1 VEVLSETLR
10 LELQPFNV
18 KVVIVITGAVKTNIF
33 NNSPGYHL
41 PEGSLYSKAGK
52 EIEKCA
58 TVNPASPVLAEDYA
72 RSVVNDV
79 LAGASGPLYHG
90 SMATVVRFVMGYFPK
105 FVLVS
110 RRTQVSSCLEF

>member
-1 VEVLSETLR
+1 MLSETLR

-110 RRTQVSSCLEF
+110 RRT